1 MSKREIAVPAELIE
15 ELEESFFQGPMLT
28 ESGLRNLN
36 EEQVARINKMSV
48 NIWPDEHPPPHF
60 HVKFAGEDASFGI
73 ADCRRLPNV
82 KGLEK
87 FEHNIKAWWKD
98 NLCRLIDVWNSTRPA
113 DCQVGPI
120 PVPPECAPKPKTKP

>member
-1 MSKREIAVPAELIE
+1 MSKREIAVPAELIK
-15 ELEESFFQGPMLT
+15 ELEESFFQGPMLN
-28 ESGLRNLN
+28 EGGLRNLN

-48 NIWPDEHPPPHF
+48 KIWPDEHPPPHF

-73 ADCRRLPNV
+73 ADCKRLPNV

-98 NLCRLIDVWNSTRPA
+98 NLCRLIEVWNSTRPS
-113 DCQVGPI
+113 DCQVGAI
-120 PVPPECAPKPKTKP
+120 PVPPECAPSSETA